1 VSTEIAP
8 SSETAPE
15 GDPSIPTAL
24 QADNRPRRLDARTI
38 PCSRLSGVV
47 FGVCAGLA
55 GALVLTLAR
64 KGGSEALP
72 LVRGWLPLVVLV
84 LGFLLFSWFYPPL
97 RYRCCTWRLSGFGL
111 EIREGVWFRRLISV
125 PRSRVQHIE
134 VQRGPLQSR
143 FGIASLVVHT
153 AGHQDSEIR
162 LSGLEHHIALLLRD
176 DLLRSDGDSEHGSRI
191 DDGS

>member
-8 SSETAPE
+8 SSETAPG
-15 GDPSIPTAL
+15 GDPSAPTAL
-24 QADNRPRRLDARTI
+24 EADNRPRRLDACTI
-38 PCSRLSGVV
+38 PCSRLSGAALGV
-47 FGVCAGLA
+47 FVGLA
-55 GALVLTLAR
+55 GALILVLAG
-64 KGGSEALP
+64 KGGAEALP
-72 LVRGWLPLVVLV
+72 LVRGWLPLLVLV
-84 LGFLLFSWFYPPL
+84 LGFMLFSWCYPPL
-97 RYRCCTWRLSGFGL
+97 RYRCCTWRLSRFGL

-162 LSGLEHHIALLLRD
+162 LSGLEHHIALSLRD
-176 DLLRSDGDSEHGSRI
+176 DLLRSDGESEGGSRA